1 MVRRVFLHIGAPK
14 TGTTALQTRLQGNAA
29 TLVERGVLVPMGE
42 QGSGKRP
49 AGLVLRAAL
58 ELTGVTLGQ
67 RPEALVGE
75 WDRLVEQVTSTP
87 YETTV
92 ISHEAFVRCDAATAA
107 TAVRD
112 LGAGAEAH
120 VVYTARD
127 LGRQLVSGWL
137 EGLKNG
143 GDDDLATH
151 LARARSG
158 DLPLRHAFDIPQVLG
173 RWLDH
178 VPAERIHL
186 LTVPPPGGDRDLLWR
201 RFADLVGLEDSWA
214 PEAAGRTNESVGVPE
229 AQLLLALNRALEGSS
244 KRGRPHHK
252 LVRRHVARVLVGR
265 DSPRVEVPPQD
276 AAWLRA
282 EVDHWIA
289 WTTASGIDVV
299 GDLDELR
306 PVPTDAASWTD
317 PGVPHPGL
325 TEAAV
330 VALASVVAEVAGGD
344 RPRVGTAGQRS

>member
-14 TGTTALQTRLQGNAA
+14 TGTTALQTRLQRNAA
-29 TLVERGVLVPMGE
+29 TLSEHGVLVPMGE
-42 QGSGKRP
+42 QGSGRRP

-58 ELTGVTLGQ
+58 ELTGATLGQ
-67 RPEALVGE
+67 RPETLVGE
-75 WDRLVEQVTSTP
+75 WRRLVEQVTASP
-87 YETTV
+87 YETTI
-92 ISHEAFVRCDAATAA
+92 ISHEAFVRCDAESAA
-107 TAVRD
+107 RAVRD
-112 LGAGAEAH
+112 LGVGAEVH

-143 GDDDLATH
+143 GDDDLTTH

-158 DLPLRHAFDIPQVLG
+158 DLPLRNAFDIPQVLG

-186 LTVPPPGGDRDLLWR
+186 VTVPPPGGDRDLLWR
-201 RFADLVGLEDSWA
+201 RFADLVGLEDAWA
-214 PEAAGRTNESVGVPE
+214 PQAAGRTNESVGVPE
-229 AQLLLALNRALEGSS
+229 AQVLLALNRALEGSS
-244 KRGRPHHK
+244 RRGRPHHK

-265 DSPRVEVPPQD
+265 DSPRVEAPPRD
-276 AAWLRA
+276 ADWLSA
-282 EVDHWIA
+282 QVDEWIS
-289 WTTASGIDVV
+289 WTAGSGVDVV

-306 PVPTDAASWTD
+306 PEPTDPRTWTD
-317 PGVPHPGL
+317 PDVPHPGL

-330 VALASVVAEVAGGD
+330 EALASVVAEVAGPD
-344 RPRVGTAGQRS
+344 R

>member
-29 TLVERGVLVPMGE
+29 SLLERGVLVPMGE

-75 WDRLVEQVTSTP
+75 WDRLVEQVTATP
-87 YETTV
+87 YETTI

-186 LTVPPPGGDRDLLWR
+186 LTVPPPGGDRDLLCLRSIARGGAVFARGGTLAER
-201 RFADLVGLEDSWA
+201 R
-214 PEAAGRTNESVGVPE
+214 
-229 AQLLLALNRALEGSS
+229 
-244 KRGRPHHK
+244 
-252 LVRRHVARVLVGR
+252 
-265 DSPRVEVPPQD
+265 
-276 AAWLRA
+276 
-282 EVDHWIA
+282 
-289 WTTASGIDVV
+289 
-299 GDLDELR
+299 DELPDGR
-306 PVPTDAASWTD
+306 SGASIC
-317 PGVPHPGL
+317 
-325 TEAAV
+325 
-330 VALASVVAEVAGGD
+330 SVICCCCIIICCCIIACCL
-344 RPRVGTAGQRS
+344 